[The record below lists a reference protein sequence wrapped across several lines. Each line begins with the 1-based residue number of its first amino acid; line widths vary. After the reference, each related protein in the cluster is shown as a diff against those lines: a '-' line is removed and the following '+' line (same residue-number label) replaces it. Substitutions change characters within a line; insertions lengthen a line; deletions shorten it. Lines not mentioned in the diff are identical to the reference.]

1 MYIDNQVINVYYVVK
16 CNKDEYVT
24 KMSFQLHTTILA
36 KPITM
41 CAKGDSL
48 LNPYLS
54 NNITN

>member
-1 MYIDNQVINVYYVVK
+1 MMYIDNQVINVYYVVK

-41 CAKGDSL
+41 CSKGVPFEIL
-48 LNPYLS
+48 FKQ
-54 NNITN
+54 